1 MARPA
6 GRCGEW
12 GTLEPCLD
20 KTSHSPLVRATS
32 SLIGHLNSSVRKES
46 RGEGGRAETGLVDS
60 RGPQKRTHGRASSL
74 TQGAASW
81 EPVWEVLGQW
91 GRAASRGQPS
101 ASREEPGSGL
111 TYSRCGHFSLDNPGP
126 PEPEPERG
134 SHRAARQLGTPAPNT
149 QEKEQQEG
157 L

>member
-1 MARPA
+1 MRTSPLRQVLLSWGPCGDGGGEEASECMARPA
-6 GRCGEW
+6 GRCGER

-60 RGPQKRTHGRASSL
+60 RGPRKRTHGRASSL

-111 TYSRCGHFSLDNPGP
+111 TYSRCGTDNWPLLT
-126 PEPEPERG
+126 R
-134 SHRAARQLGTPAPNT
+134 
-149 QEKEQQEG
+149 
-157 L
+157 